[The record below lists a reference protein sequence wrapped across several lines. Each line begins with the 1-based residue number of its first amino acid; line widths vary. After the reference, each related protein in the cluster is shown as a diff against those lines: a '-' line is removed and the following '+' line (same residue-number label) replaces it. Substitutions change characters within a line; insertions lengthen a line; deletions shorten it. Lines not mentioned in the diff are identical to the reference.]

1 MSVEGFFAS
10 DCPRRKGRGEKGSAM
25 NIRKVALAFF
35 IILGVLDI
43 VYGLLMDDRISLLM
57 GPVLIIIGLYLIMR
71 ERKQAPGRQ

>member
-1 MSVEGFFAS
+1 
-10 DCPRRKGRGEKGSAM
+10 M

-71 ERKQAPGRQ
+71 ERKQVPGRQ